1 MGSPHVT
8 RKAELRL
15 FISSTF
21 RDLQEERE
29 YLIKK
34 VFPELRALCRSRG
47 VSFTEVDLRWGLTE
61 EQQRLGRIIRTCLE
75 EIDRCRP
82 YFIGIIGRRY
92 GWTPEYHEV
101 AMDPDIQERYPWIE
115 SLTLDGGSLLEMEFT
130 HGALNDGGGQAYF
143 YRRKEEHAAVDNPE
157 RLEQLVEKI
166 IDTGRPVHNFETP
179 EQLGEAVRADLL
191 EIIESTWPANA
202 VPSVLERERLA
213 HNAFAHSRRR
223 AYIANPEYLTH
234 FNHWLSSRSS
244 PLVIAAESGMGKSAL
259 IAWLVS
265 EYLRKNPHGFV
276 IEHYVG
282 ASDDSTDHIGFMRRV
297 IGEIKERYA
306 IQDSIPTD
314 TEELERVFP
323 EWLARVGEVV
333 GFENDILLI
342 ALDSIDQFQSHS
354 RSLSWLANTFPP
366 KINLLISCRD
376 GETLDRI
383 STRQWETL
391 ELRALK
397 EREREAIVAR
407 YLAEYHKSLPPS
419 LLLKIGKD
427 EKSSSPLF
435 LRTLSEELRLYGDH
449 ESLVEVADNY
459 LNVKDLDQ
467 LFVRTLER
475 MENDYGVNIV
485 RVVTMALALSRAGL
499 AETHLLG
506 ASGLARVELSMLLHA
521 LDYHLLR
528 TNGRINFFHKYLQ
541 RAVESRYLSDPEV
554 RSQTHRSL
562 SEYFSHEFQQIP
574 LTLDSGID
582 TTVIR
587 EMLYQLS
594 KANQQEKLREALLSP
609 LVLQTMFDGETEYE
623 FLHYWKKLGE
633 KDIALLYEQTAAGSS
648 PKHSL
653 TLARLY
659 RAVGAWDATEKKLEE
674 VVADDANDDT
684 LVAFGSLGDLRM
696 LRGKPTLALE
706 SYQEQHRLALE
717 RSDADA
723 SAAALG
729 GIGAIL
735 LQRGDYETA
744 SSQFMAML
752 QLCQKQNDRRGVI
765 RALTKIGQIHLNK
778 GEYDLAL
785 QHYRSAM
792 EWLETTGDRRE
803 TSFVLG
809 QIGLVYWNI
818 GEFEKAMDC
827 FNKEMHNAEDIGD
840 SLAYAMAEGK
850 IGLVELDRG
859 DLDHAFESFKKYYEL
874 SAALG
879 YSRGIGFAVGD
890 TGIVH
895 LRKKEFTQAL
905 ALFQKA
911 YAIHHDIDFPFGKAL
926 WLRWKAETVVEGI
939 IEAGLFS
946 QHQLESAKEWIT
958 QSIDIAHNDGNKDSL
973 FDATVILA
981 RVLYLLG
988 NQEEA
993 IRSLTTMLSEAT
1005 NNVKQAE
1012 LHFQLWKLSFKT
1024 DQGKDDHLSPES
1036 LLVHKAQAHLLY
1048 QALSDQTKKYHY
1060 TSRLAELQI

>member
-1 MGSPHVT
+1 MGLQLVT
-8 RKAELRL
+8 PKAELRL

-47 VSFTEVDLRWGLTE
+47 ISFTEVDLRWGLTE

-82 YFIGIIGRRY
+82 YFIGIIGKRY

-101 AMDPDIQERYPWIE
+101 AMDPDIQDRYPWIE

-130 HGALNDGGGQAYF
+130 HGALNDDGGQAYF
-143 YRRKEEHAAVDNPE
+143 YRRKEEHGAVDNPE

-166 IDTGRPVHNFETP
+166 IATGRPLHNFDTP

-202 VPSVLERERLA
+202 VPSVLEREKLA

-223 AYIANPEYLTH
+223 AYIANPEYLIH
-234 FNHWLSSRSS
+234 FNQWLSARSS

-265 EYLRKNPHGFV
+265 EYLRKNPQGFV

-297 IGEIKERYA
+297 IGEIKERYSL
-306 IQDSIPTD
+306 QDTIPND

-333 GFENDILLI
+333 GFENDLLLI
-342 ALDSIDQFQSHS
+342 ALDSIDQFQTHS
-354 RSLSWLANTFPP
+354 RSLSWLGSTFPI
-366 KINLLISCRD
+366 KIKLIISCRD
-376 GETLDRI
+376 GETLDRL

-391 ELRALK
+391 TLRTLK

-427 EKSSSPLF
+427 EKASSPLF

-459 LNVKDLDQ
+459 LKVENLDQ

-475 MENDYGVNIV
+475 MENDYGTNIV

-506 ASGLARVELSMLLHA
+506 ASGVARVELSMLLHA

-541 RAVESRYLSDPEV
+541 RAVESRYLSDADVKLE
-554 RSQTHRSL
+554 THRSL
-562 SEYFSHEFQQIP
+562 SEYFIHEFQQIP
-574 LTLDSGID
+574 LTLESGID

-594 KANQQEKLREALLSP
+594 KAKQQEKLREALLSP
-609 LVLQTMFDGETEYE
+609 LVLQTMFQGETEYE
-623 FLHYWKKLGE
+623 FLHYWKSLGDQ
-633 KDIALLYEQTAAGSS
+633 DIALLYEQTAAGSS
-648 PKHSL
+648 PIYAL

-659 RAVGAWDATEKKLEE
+659 RTVGAWSATEKKLEE
-674 VVADDANDDT
+674 VVATGSEDDT
-684 LVAFGSLGDLRM
+684 LIALGALGDLRM
-696 LRGKPTLALE
+696 LRGKPALALE
-706 SYQEQHRLALE
+706 AYQQKHRLALE
-717 RSDADA
+717 RSDEDA

-735 LQRGDYETA
+735 LERGDYETA
-744 SSQFMAML
+744 FSQFQAML
-752 QLCQKQNDRRGVI
+752 KLCQKQNDRRGVI
-765 RALTKIGQIHLNK
+765 RAQIKIGQIYLNK

-792 EWLETTGDRRE
+792 QWLETTGDRRE

-827 FNKEMHNAEDIGD
+827 FNKEMQNAEDIGD
-840 SLAYAMAEGK
+840 SHAYAMAEGK

-859 DLDHAFESFKKYYEL
+859 DLDHAFQCFKQYYEL

-879 YSRGIGFAVGD
+879 YSRGIGFAIGD

-895 LRKKEFTQAL
+895 LRKQEFTQAL

-939 IEAGLFS
+939 IEAQLFS
-946 QHQLESAKEWIT
+946 QHQLESAKEWIS
-958 QSIDIAHNDGNKDSL
+958 QSIEIARNDGNKDSL

-981 RVLYLLG
+981 RIYYLLG
-988 NQEEA
+988 DEKNA
-993 IRSLTTMLSEAT
+993 VDLFTTLLSET
-1005 NNVKQAE
+1005 KEDVKQAE
-1012 LHFQLWKLSFKT
+1012 LHFQLWKLFFKT
-1024 DQGKDDHLSPES
+1024 HQRKDDYPSPES
-1036 LLVHKAQAHLLY
+1036 LVAHKAQARILY
-1048 QALSDQTKKYHY
+1048 QALSDKTKKYHY
-1060 TSRLAELQI
+1060 TSRLAELQ